1 MEHTAELPKQ
11 PKTSAQR
18 HAEWYA
24 RNHEHALE
32 QKRRYYHEHP
42 DYKAKKNAQAL
53 ARYYAQKERAPAV
66 RA

>member
-1 MEHTAELPKQ
+1 MERPQ

-24 RNHEHALE
+24 RNHDKALE
-32 QKRRYYHEHP
+32 MKRKYYHEHP

-53 ARYYAQKERAPAV
+53 AKYYATKV
-66 RA
+66 SV

>member
-1 MEHTAELPKQ
+1 MELAHLPLKQ

-53 ARYYAQKERAPAV
+53 AKYNASKNSAPAV

>member
-1 MEHTAELPKQ
+1 MERPQ

-24 RNHEHALE
+24 RNHEKALE
-32 QKRRYYHEHP
+32 MKRKYYHEHP

-53 ARYYAQKERAPAV
+53 ARYYAQKV
-66 RA
+66 SL